1 MYYWTST
8 TSNVL
13 QLRGFILS
21 SQKSRNQP
29 QFLLERNI
37 EYLFPIPSIPRKN
50 SYFFLLHGRYLLAI
64 SNPKNAAAFAGKA
77 RNMQGAKP
85 TNSPLQPS
93 VVRMCRNVEDIPRY
107 MLPSDEAIIRFFTTS
122 KG

>member
-1 MYYWTST
+1 MYVLPTYTCST
-8 TSNVL
+8 RMHRPRPS
-13 QLRGFILS
+13 ILS
-21 SQKSRNQP
+21 SQKSTETISAYSCKK
-29 QFLLERNI
+29 FL
-37 EYLFPIPSIPRKN
+37 
-50 SYFFLLHGRYLLAI
+50 FFLHGRYLLAI